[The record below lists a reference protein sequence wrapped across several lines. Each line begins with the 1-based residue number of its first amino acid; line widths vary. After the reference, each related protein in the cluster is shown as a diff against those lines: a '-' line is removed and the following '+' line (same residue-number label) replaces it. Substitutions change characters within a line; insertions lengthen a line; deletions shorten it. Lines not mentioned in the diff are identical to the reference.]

1 MTNGTGKQLE
11 TISDNIFRKYGRRQ
25 VHPPKDKKEKTKAE
39 TLDEIKLKLLAELAP
54 ETLTASERSEA
65 KTLDKPANLDSTST
79 KTEILR
85 ALHER
90 G

>member
-11 TISDNIFRKYGRRQ
+11 TISHNIFRKYGRRQ
-25 VHPPKDKKEKTKAE
+25 VHPPKDKKEKSKPE

-54 ETLTASERSEA
+54 ETLTAAERLEA
-65 KTLDKPANLDSTST
+65 KTLDKPANLDAAST

>member
-25 VHPPKDKKEKTKAE
+25 VHPPKEKKEKSKAQ
-39 TLDEIKLKLLAELAP
+39 TLDEIKLQLLAELAP
-54 ETLTASERSEA
+54 ETLTASQRLEA
-65 KTLDKPANLDSTST
+65 KTLDKPANLDATST

-85 ALHER
+85 ALKER